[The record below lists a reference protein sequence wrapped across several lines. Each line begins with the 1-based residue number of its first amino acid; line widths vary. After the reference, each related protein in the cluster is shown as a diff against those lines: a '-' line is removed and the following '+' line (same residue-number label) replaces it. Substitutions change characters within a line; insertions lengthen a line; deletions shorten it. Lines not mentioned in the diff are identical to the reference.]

1 MARADLALRDAL
13 ARDGSLFQGY
23 HPRMA
28 ALHQRHGTR
37 LAALIDAH
45 GWPGRSRV
53 GAASARAAWLIL
65 QHAIAN
71 PPLMRRGLTLLQ
83 GGASEGEVSPLEVAM
98 LEDRIRTFEGRPQRY
113 GTQFDWDEH
122 GRLSPLPLE
131 DPAGGVARRLLSDR
145 EVDALQHRA
154 RRVSHLDVPGS
165 GPIGRHRLA
174 APRAPGRPA
183 HLQLDVAHLRVAVEP
198 HVVDARATGA
208 LHLGPADQLGDIRRE
223 GGAGV
228 LRLPVQDRP
237 RDHRIDDRHLRRSE
251 EHTSE
256 LQSPCNLVCR
266 LLL

>member
-1 MARADLALRDAL
+1 MPTDWNAIGAELREMARADLALRDAL

-131 DPAGGVARRLLSDR
+131 DPAG
-145 EVDALQHRA
+145 
-154 RRVSHLDVPGS
+154 
-165 GPIGRHRLA
+165 
-174 APRAPGRPA
+174 
-183 HLQLDVAHLRVAVEP
+183 
-198 HVVDARATGA
+198 VDARRRAIGLGPLAQDLRRRRGA
-208 LHLGPADQLGDIRRE
+208 LARGRGRRGRGRGLERPPADWAARQRE
-223 GGAGV
+223 MDRW
-228 LRLPVQDRP
+228 LRQVGWR
-237 RDHRIDDRHLRRSE
+237 E
-251 EHTSE
+251 
-256 LQSPCNLVCR
+256 
-266 LLL
+266 

>member
-1 MARADLALRDAL
+1 MPTDWNAISAELLEMARADLALRDDL
-13 ARDGSLFQGY
+13 ARDESLFQGY

-53 GAASARAAWLIL
+53 GEASARAAWLIL

-131 DPAGGVARRLLSDR
+131 DPAG
-145 EVDALQHRA
+145 
-154 RRVSHLDVPGS
+154 
-165 GPIGRHRLA
+165 
-174 APRAPGRPA
+174 
-183 HLQLDVAHLRVAVEP
+183 
-198 HVVDARATGA
+198 VDARRRAIGLGPLAQDLRRRRGA
-208 LHLGPADQLGDIRRE
+208 LARGRGRRGRGRGLERPPADWAARQRE
-223 GGAGV
+223 MDRW
-228 LRLPVQDRP
+228 LRQVGWR
-237 RDHRIDDRHLRRSE
+237 E
-251 EHTSE
+251 
-256 LQSPCNLVCR
+256 
-266 LLL
+266 

>member
-1 MARADLALRDAL
+1 MPTDWNAISAELLEMARADLALRDAL

-131 DPAGGVARRLLSDR
+131 DPAG
-145 EVDALQHRA
+145 
-154 RRVSHLDVPGS
+154 
-165 GPIGRHRLA
+165 
-174 APRAPGRPA
+174 
-183 HLQLDVAHLRVAVEP
+183 
-198 HVVDARATGA
+198 VDARRRAIGLGPLAQDLRRRRGA
-208 LHLGPADQLGDIRRE
+208 LARGRGRRGRGRGLERPPADWAARQRE
-223 GGAGV
+223 MDRW
-228 LRLPVQDRP
+228 LRQVGWR
-237 RDHRIDDRHLRRSE
+237 E
-251 EHTSE
+251 
-256 LQSPCNLVCR
+256 
-266 LLL
+266 